1 MNVETEDPAPPEVEI
16 KLQMITKKVISDKKS
31 NYLIYKA
38 QTKKPFVPIFF
49 QKVLDSDMKHFLFD
63 REFFEDG
70 FEKFWFNL
78 RNLLIFK

>member
-49 QKVLDSDMKHFLFD
+49 KKY
-63 REFFEDG
+63 
-70 FEKFWFNL
+70 
-78 RNLLIFK
+78 